1 MINRVVLVGRM
12 VRNPELTKL
21 QSGISASAFTL
32 AIDNM
37 VKPGAQKT
45 ASFINCKVF
54 GAPADNLAKY
64 TRKGSL
70 LGVEGRLSQRMYE
83 NKEGKKVNYVE
94 VICDRVQ
101 FLDPKGS
108 NQGQDAPPM
117 EPEAQEDNQNKS
129 KNLESIDI
137 VDDDLPF

>member
-1 MINRVVLVGRM
+1 
-12 VRNPELTKL
+12 
-21 QSGISASAFTL
+21 
-32 AIDNM
+32 
-37 VKPGAQKT
+37 
-45 ASFINCKVF
+45 VF
-54 GAPADNLAKY
+54 GATADNLAKY

-70 LGVEGRLSQRMYE
+70 VGVEGRLSQRTYE

-108 NQGQDAPPM
+108 NQGQDAPPN

>member
-1 MINRVVLVGRM
+1 
-12 VRNPELTKL
+12 
-21 QSGISASAFTL
+21 
-32 AIDNM
+32 
-37 VKPGAQKT
+37 
-45 ASFINCKVF
+45 
-54 GAPADNLAKY
+54 
-64 TRKGSL
+64 
-70 LGVEGRLSQRMYE
+70 
-83 NKEGKKVNYVE
+83 VE

-108 NQGQDAPPM
+108 NQGQDAPPN

>member
-1 MINRVVLVGRM
+1 MINRVVLVGRL
-12 VRNPELTKL
+12 VRNPELAKL
-21 QSGISASAFTL
+21 PSGISVSAFTV
-32 AIDNM
+32 AVDNM
-37 VKPGAQKT
+37 VKPGTQKT
-45 ASFINCKVF
+45 ASFIRCKIF
-54 GAPADNLAKY
+54 GASADNLAKF

-70 LGVEGRLSQRMYE
+70 IGLEGRLSQRTYE
-83 NKEGKKVNYVE
+83 NKEGKKVDAVE

-108 NQGQDAPPM
+108 GPAAEQPTTEPA
-117 EPEAQEDNQNKS
+117 EPETKS